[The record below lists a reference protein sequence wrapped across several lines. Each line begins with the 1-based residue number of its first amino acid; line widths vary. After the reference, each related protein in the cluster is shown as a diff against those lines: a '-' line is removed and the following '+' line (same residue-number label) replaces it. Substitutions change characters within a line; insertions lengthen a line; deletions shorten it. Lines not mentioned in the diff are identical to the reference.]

1 MRIEIRQV
9 GVDFHM
15 KRIILAAAI
24 ALAASGAAASAQD
37 NDEAAQKEKTIC
49 KTQKV
54 TGSRTQVRRVCMT
67 QAQWDEQRRNTK
79 RGLDDMTRNASG
91 GRGSSNNGG
100 LGS

>member
-1 MRIEIRQV
+1 MR
-9 GVDFHM
+9 
-15 KRIILAAAI
+15 RIIVAVAI
-24 ALAASGAAASAQD
+24 AVAASGAAANAQD
-37 NDEAAQKEKTIC
+37 DADAAQKEKTIC

-79 RGLDDMTRNASG
+79 RGLDDMARSASG
-91 GRGSSNNGG
+91 GAGSSNNAG

>member
-1 MRIEIRQV
+1 
-9 GVDFHM
+9 M

-37 NDEAAQKEKTIC
+37 DAEAAQKEKTIC

-67 QAQWDEQRRNTK
+67 QSQWDEQRRNTK
-79 RGLDDMTRNASG
+79 KGLDEMARSAG
-91 GRGSSNNGG
+91 GARSSSNSG